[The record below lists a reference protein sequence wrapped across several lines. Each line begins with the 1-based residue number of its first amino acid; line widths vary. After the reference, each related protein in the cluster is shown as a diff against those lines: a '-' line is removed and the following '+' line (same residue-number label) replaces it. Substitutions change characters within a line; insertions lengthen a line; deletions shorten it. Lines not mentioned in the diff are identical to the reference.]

1 MAVARL
7 AWFAA
12 LLILT
17 RGAHAQDIQAGEKI
31 ARTWC
36 AGCHQVGRNPK
47 AGSDAVPPFAT
58 VAASKGMTT
67 TALAVFLSTPHGK
80 MPDYS
85 LSRQQIRDVSAYIM
99 SIKR

>member
-31 ARTWC
+31 ART
-36 AGCHQVGRNPK
+36 
-47 AGSDAVPPFAT
+47 
-58 VAASKGMTT
+58 
-67 TALAVFLSTPHGK
+67 
-80 MPDYS
+80 
-85 LSRQQIRDVSAYIM
+85 
-99 SIKR
+99 